1 MKRLLL
7 ILILT
12 LSFQSW
18 TKADDI
24 SDFQIEG
31 MSIGDSLLDHFS
43 EKEIQVLI
51 KHEESFL
58 YKDRKFAAVTT
69 HHTKKPYKKI
79 TGKFDFSGVT
89 IDPSD
94 NNYIIHG
101 LRGTLR
107 FPKNISSCLIKK
119 KEIEKTLAS
128 IFNKAEINISDKNHS
143 YDKTGNSKTYSTYY
157 YIDGGNAAITCVD
170 WSDKLEKK
178 WYDRL
183 NLFITSDKLE
193 KFLYDEAY
201 N

>member
-1 MKRLLL
+1 MRRLLL

-12 LSFQSW
+12 LSFQSL

-24 SDFQIEG
+24 RDFEIEG
-31 MSIGDSLLDHFS
+31 MSIGDSLLDYFTK
-43 EKEIQVLI
+43 KEIQVLI

-58 YKDRKFAAVTT
+58 YKNRKFAAVTT

-79 TGKFDFSGVT
+79 TGKFDFAGVT

-94 NNYIIHG
+94 NHYIIHG

-107 FPKNISSCLIKK
+107 FPKNISSCLTKK

-143 YDKTGNSKTYSTYY
+143 YDKTGNSKTYNTFYN
-157 YIDGGNAAITCVD
+157 IDGGNAAITCVD

-183 NLFITSDKLE
+183 NLFITSDKLD
-193 KFLYDEAY
+193 KFLKNEAY